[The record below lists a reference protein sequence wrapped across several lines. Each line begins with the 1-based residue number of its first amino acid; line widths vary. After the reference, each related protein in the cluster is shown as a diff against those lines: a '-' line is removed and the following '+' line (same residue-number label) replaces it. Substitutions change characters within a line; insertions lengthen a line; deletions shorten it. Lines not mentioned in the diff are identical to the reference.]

1 MTVEASQLKRGAVL
15 NYEGKL
21 MRVVEMQLL
30 TPGNW
35 RSMVQMK
42 LKDIKSGSVVQKRFR
57 SNEKLEPAYLDSRVM
72 EYLYSTAAEHIFMD
86 VKTLDQIP
94 ISNEILEDAMHYVLP
109 NTQVNVQFHDNNPIS
124 IDLPTT
130 VTLKV
135 THTDPAIKG
144 QTATNQYK
152 PAELETGLKVTV
164 PPFIQNGDMIKVDT
178 RTGEYL
184 SRA

>member
-1 MTVEASQLKRGAVL
+1 MVEASQLKRGAVI

-21 MRVVEMQLL
+21 MRIVELSLL

-57 SNEKLEPAYLDSRVM
+57 SNDKLEPAYLDARVM
-72 EYLYSTAAEHIFMD
+72 EYLYSTGAEHIFMD

-94 ISNEILEDAMHYVLP
+94 LSEEILEDAMQYILP
-109 NTQVNVQFHDNNPIS
+109 NTQVNVQFYENNPLS
-124 IDLPTT
+124 VELPTT

-135 THTDPAIKG
+135 VHTDPAIKG

-152 PAELETGLKVTV
+152 PAELETGLKVNV
-164 PPFIQNGDMIKVDT
+164 PPFIQSGDVIKVDT

>member
-1 MTVEASQLKRGAVL
+1 MIEASQLKRGAVI

-21 MRVVEMQLL
+21 MRIVELSLL

-57 SNEKLEPAYLDSRVM
+57 SNDKLEPAYLDARVM
-72 EYLYSTAAEHIFMD
+72 EYLYSTGAEHIFMD

-94 ISNEILEDAMHYVLP
+94 LSEEILEDAMQYILP
-109 NTQVNVQFHDNNPIS
+109 NTQVNVQFYENNPLS
-124 IDLPTT
+124 VELPTT

-135 THTDPAIKG
+135 VHTDPAIKG

-152 PAELETGLKVTV
+152 PAELETGLKVNV
-164 PPFIQNGDMIKVDT
+164 PPFIQSGDMIKVDT

>member
-1 MTVEASQLKRGAVL
+1 MIEASQLKRGAVI

-21 MRVVEMQLL
+21 MRIVELSLL

-57 SNEKLEPAYLDSRVM
+57 SNDKLEPAYLDARVM
-72 EYLYSTAAEHIFMD
+72 EYLYSTGAEHIFMD

-94 ISNEILEDAMHYVLP
+94 IPEEFLEDAMQYILP
-109 NTQVNVQFHDNNPIS
+109 NTQVNVQFYENNPLS
-124 IDLPTT
+124 VELPTT

-135 THTDPAIKG
+135 VHTDPAIKG

-152 PAELETGLKVTV
+152 PAELETGLKVNV
-164 PPFIQNGDMIKVDT
+164 PPFIQSGDMIKVDT

>member
-1 MTVEASQLKRGAVL
+1 MIEASQLKRGAVIS
-15 NYEGKL
+15 YEGKL
-21 MRVVEMQLL
+21 MRIVELSLL

-57 SNEKLEPAYLDSRVM
+57 SNDKLEPAYLDARVM
-72 EYLYSTAAEHIFMD
+72 EYLYSTGAEHIFMD

-94 ISNEILEDAMHYVLP
+94 LSEEILEDAMKYILP
-109 NTQVNVQFHDNNPIS
+109 NTQVNVQFYENNPLS
-124 IDLPTT
+124 MELPTT

-152 PAELETGLKVTV
+152 PAELETGLKVNV
-164 PPFIQNGDMIKVDT
+164 PPFIQNDDSIKVDT

>member
-1 MTVEASQLKRGAVL
+1 MIEASQLKRGAVI

-21 MRVVEMQLL
+21 MRIVELSLL

-57 SNEKLEPAYLDSRVM
+57 SNDKLEPAYLDARVM
-72 EYLYSTAAEHIFMD
+72 EYLYSTGAEHIFMD

-94 ISNEILEDAMHYVLP
+94 IPEDILEDAMQYILP
-109 NTQVNVQFHDNNPIS
+109 NTQVNVQFYENNPLS
-124 IDLPTT
+124 VELPTT

-135 THTDPAIKG
+135 VHTDPAIKG

-152 PAELETGLKVTV
+152 PAELETGLKVNV
-164 PPFIQNGDMIKVDT
+164 PPFIQSGDMIKVDT

>member
-1 MTVEASQLKRGAVL
+1 MIEASQLKRGAVI

-21 MRVVEMQLL
+21 MRIVELSLL

-57 SNEKLEPAYLDSRVM
+57 SNDKLEPAYLDARVM
-72 EYLYSTAAEHIFMD
+72 EYLYSTGTEHIFMD

-94 ISNEILEDAMHYVLP
+94 LSEEILEDAMKYILP
-109 NTQVNVQFHDNNPIS
+109 NTQVNVQFYENNPLS
-124 IDLPTT
+124 VELPTT

-152 PAELETGLKVTV
+152 PAELETGLKVNV
-164 PPFIQNGDMIKVDT
+164 PPFIQNDDSIKVDT

>member
-1 MTVEASQLKRGAVL
+1 MTVEAAQLKRGAVI
-15 NYEGKL
+15 NYDGKL
-21 MRVVEMQLL
+21 MRIVELSLL

-42 LKDIKSGSVVQKRFR
+42 LKDIKSGSVVQQRFR
-57 SNEKLEPAYLDSRVM
+57 SNDKLEPAYLEMRVM
-72 EYLYSTAAEHIFMD
+72 EYLYSSSTEHIFMD

-94 ISNEILEDAMHYVLP
+94 IADEFLEDALKYILP
-109 NTQVNVQFHDNNPIS
+109 NAQVNVQFYENNPLS

-152 PAELETGLKVTV
+152 PAELETGLKVNV
-164 PPFIQNGDMIKVDT
+164 PPFIKNGDMIKVDT

>member
-1 MTVEASQLKRGAVL
+1 MVEASQLKRGAVI

-21 MRVVEMQLL
+21 MRIVELSLL

-42 LKDIKSGSVVQKRFR
+42 LKDIKSGSIVQKRFR
-57 SNEKLEPAYLDSRVM
+57 SNDKLEPAYLDARVM
-72 EYLYSTAAEHIFMD
+72 EYLYSTGAEHIFMD

-94 ISNEILEDAMHYVLP
+94 LSEEILEDAMQYILP
-109 NTQVNVQFHDNNPIS
+109 NTQVNVQFYENNPLS
-124 IDLPTT
+124 VELPTT

-135 THTDPAIKG
+135 VHTDPAIKG

-152 PAELETGLKVTV
+152 PAELETGLKVNV
-164 PPFIQNGDMIKVDT
+164 PPFIQSGDVIKVDT

>member
-1 MTVEASQLKRGAVL
+1 MTVEASQLKRGAVV

-21 MRVVEMQLL
+21 MRVVELSLL

-42 LKDIKSGSVVQKRFR
+42 LKDLKSGSVVQKRFR
-57 SNEKLEPAYLDSRVM
+57 SNDKLEPAYLDACAM
-72 EYLYSTAAEHIFMD
+72 EYLYSTGTEHIFMD
-86 VKTLDQIP
+86 MKTLDQIP
-94 ISNEILEDAMHYVLP
+94 LSDELLEDAMNYLVP
-109 NTQVNVQFHDNNPIS
+109 NTQVNVQFYDNNPVS

-135 THTDPAIKG
+135 VRTDPAIKG

-152 PAELETGLKVTV
+152 PAELETGLKVNV
-164 PPFIQNGDMIKVDT
+164 PPFIGNGDMIKVDT

-184 SRA
+184 GRA